1 MLREKMVGMH
11 CSYARLQMD
20 VRELEDPWFYY
31 EMVLTRF
38 LLQRYVVFMK
48 TTVDWRFL
56 RTCNF
61 DP

>member
-38 LLQRYVVFMK
+38 LCCFHKNYSGLAIFENLQ
-48 TTVDWRFL
+48 L
-56 RTCNF
+56 
-61 DP
+61 